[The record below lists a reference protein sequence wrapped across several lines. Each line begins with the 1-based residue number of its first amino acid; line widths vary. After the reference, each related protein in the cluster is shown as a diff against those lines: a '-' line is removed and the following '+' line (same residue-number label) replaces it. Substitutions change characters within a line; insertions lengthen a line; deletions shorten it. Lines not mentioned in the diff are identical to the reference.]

1 MSIGKLKQVKA
12 SFNWD
17 APILILRISV
27 AVDHTEHGIHGRAR
41 AYFQALAVEQ
51 MTNKNG

>member
-1 MSIGKLKQVKA
+1 MYIGELKQIKA
-12 SFNWD
+12 FLNGN
-17 APILILRISV
+17 AAVLVLRISV
-27 AVDHTEHGIHGRAR
+27 AVDHTEHGVHGRAR